1 MDRLREHMRGHMAAM
16 AEGLTDGNIVSLAKR
31 RPQDVQILELVN
43 KAADTIKAREERAA
57 LKERQA
63 LDVASRAVEQL
74 AGAERQL
81 RAMVDASHR
90 SEARAIAAEQMVAG
104 LDARA
109 QHFEKMLR
117 DAQSMIDV
125 LRRQLMEAQARAET
139 AEARATEANN
149 KLADVSHAIR
159 AKLMG
164 PMESAGLRT
173 AAAA

>member
-1 MDRLREHMRGHMAAM
+1 MAAM
-16 AEGLTDGNIVSLAKR
+16 AEGPADGNVVSFAQR
-31 RPQDVQILELVN
+31 RPHDVEILELVN

-57 LKERQA
+57 LKEQQA
-63 LDVASRAVEQL
+63 LDIASRAVEQL
-74 AGAERQL
+74 AGAERKL
-81 RAMVDASHR
+81 RAMVDAAHR

-109 QHFEKMLR
+109 QHCERMLR

-125 LRRQLMEAQARAET
+125 LRRQLMEAHARAEG
-139 AEARATEANN
+139 AEMRAADANN

-159 AKLMG
+159 SKLMG
-164 PMESAGLRT
+164 PLESARRGS